1 MNELLANN
9 AKEVKI
15 VYVIGIRKSGINSS
29 ETNAKDITWIILEDI
44 KCAKE
49 IRFG

>member
-9 AKEVKI
+9 AKEVKR
-15 VYVIGIRKSGINSS
+15 VYVTGIRKSDINSS
-29 ETNAKDITWIILEDI
+29 ETNSKDITWIILE
-44 KCAKE
+44 E